1 MKGADPAAGADVN
14 VDVDVDT
21 DARRRA
27 IDRAKA
33 CFLRACELDVAV
45 RKPGNVSQAS
55 AGHGMQAALFIA
67 SAQAA
72 VGPLFR
78 PGAGVGERIEAAV
91 NATWDAAGCNTNLGI
106 LLLCAPIALAV
117 ERHPE
122 ATSPAALR
130 DAIEAVLADL
140 DLADAQA
147 TYRAI
152 ARARPGGLGTA
163 PSQDVGEPPSVDLR
177 AAMALAADRDSIA
190 RQYRDG
196 YAELFEAARA
206 SIDNGNS
213 PGAGQ
218 VTGEPTSAP
227 TVETAAAVQRLYLTL
242 LSRFADSHI
251 VRNHG
256 EAVAHIVMTAAQA
269 WLARA
274 GHDGG
279 LEARLDT
286 EPEFAAWDARLKADR
301 INPGTTAD
309 LTVAALLIASL
320 TGGF

>member
-1 MKGADPAAGADVN
+1 MKVADS
-14 VDVDVDT
+14 DT
-21 DARRRA
+21 DARHCAAAHASDHAR
-27 IDRAKA
+27 A
-33 CFLRACELDVAV
+33 CFRRACELDVAV
-45 RKPGNVSQAS
+45 RKPGNVSRAS

-72 VGPLFR
+72 AGPLFQ
-78 PGAGVGERIEAAV
+78 PGARVGERIEAAV
-91 NATWDAAGCNTNLGI
+91 DATWRVAGCNTNLGI

-117 ERHPE
+117 ERRPE
-122 ATSPAALR
+122 ARSPAALR

-140 DLADAQA
+140 DLADTQA

-163 PSQDVGEPPSVDLR
+163 PSQDVDKPPGVDLR
-177 AAMALAADRDSIA
+177 AAMALAAHRDSIA

-196 YAELFEAARA
+196 YAELFDVGLA
-206 SIDNGNS
+206 SIVKGYS
-213 PGAGQ
+213 PSAAQ
-218 VTGEPTSAP
+218 AAGEPIAEP
-227 TVETAAAVQRLYLTL
+227 TAETAAGVQRLYLTL

-274 GHDGG
+274 GRGG
-279 LEARLDT
+279 GLDT
-286 EPEFAAWDARLKADR
+286 EPGFAAWDLRLKAER

-309 LTVAALLIASL
+309 LTVATLLIAGL
-320 TGGF
+320 TDGF